1 MLPYDFA
8 VPLGLQ
14 VVGIHKAYRRFQ
26 TQVYL
31 RAFSSFQPLRLP
43 EYWRSGCFAWPKRS
57 KQAIIMGAGV
67 PQTLYRVDNAPI
79 QRHCKELTI
88 ICAVE
93 LTQLYQIAKANDFR
107 QHPNR
112 AVHIDDFYRASIC
125 PAIHHIA

>member
-1 MLPYDFA
+1 
-8 VPLGLQ
+8 
-14 VVGIHKAYRRFQ
+14 
-26 TQVYL
+26 
-31 RAFSSFQPLRLP
+31 
-43 EYWRSGCFAWPKRS
+43 
-57 KQAIIMGAGV
+57 MGAGV

-112 AVHIDDFYRASIC
+112 STLMIFTEQAFVLLSTT
-125 PAIHHIA
+125 

>member
-1 MLPYDFA
+1 
-8 VPLGLQ
+8 
-14 VVGIHKAYRRFQ
+14 
-26 TQVYL
+26 
-31 RAFSSFQPLRLP
+31 
-43 EYWRSGCFAWPKRS
+43 
-57 KQAIIMGAGV
+57 MGAGV
-67 PQTLYRVDNAPI
+67 PQTLYRVDNVPI

-125 PAIHHIA
+125 PAINHIA

>member
-1 MLPYDFA
+1 
-8 VPLGLQ
+8 
-14 VVGIHKAYRRFQ
+14 
-26 TQVYL
+26 
-31 RAFSSFQPLRLP
+31 
-43 EYWRSGCFAWPKRS
+43 
-57 KQAIIMGAGV
+57 MGAGV